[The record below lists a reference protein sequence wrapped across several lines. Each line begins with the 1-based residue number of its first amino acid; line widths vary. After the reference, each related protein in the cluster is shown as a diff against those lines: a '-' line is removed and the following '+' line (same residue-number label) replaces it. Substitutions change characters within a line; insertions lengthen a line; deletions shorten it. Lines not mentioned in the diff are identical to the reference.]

1 MIVKDWEMLS
11 QQQEDMNV
19 SMFLSAQPLT
29 RCAVIEHPTD
39 SLIPSNPSTRSL
51 TPLCLCVFLCHSFC
65 WSIPLSSLYF
75 SFSFL
80 STSSCFFTIQ
90 DSEGPYNW
98 LSRLVRNIFVSRS
111 IRKKKPTSSV
121 KASKCT
127 LLTELSLYL
136 YPTFFDCLCVCLT
149 FCFHFYL
156 PLWICLFLILFL
168 SLGLHVFIFICIFL
182 SLSLG
187 EGGCPLCCVCPFSCG
202 RWTPCAP

>member
-19 SMFLSAQPLT
+19 STFLSAQPLT
-29 RCAVIEHPTD
+29 RCAVIERPTD

-51 TPLCLCVFLCHSFC
+51 TPLCLRVFLCHSFC

-111 IRKKKPTSSV
+111 IRKKKKQPALWRPLNALSSLNWV
-121 KASKCT
+121 
-127 LLTELSLYL
+127 
-136 YPTFFDCLCVCLT
+136 CVCT
-149 FCFHFYL
+149 STQ
-156 PLWICLFLILFL
+156 LFLIV
-168 SLGLHVFIFICIFL
+168 SV
-182 SLSLG
+182 S
-187 EGGCPLCCVCPFSCG
+187 
-202 RWTPCAP
+202 A